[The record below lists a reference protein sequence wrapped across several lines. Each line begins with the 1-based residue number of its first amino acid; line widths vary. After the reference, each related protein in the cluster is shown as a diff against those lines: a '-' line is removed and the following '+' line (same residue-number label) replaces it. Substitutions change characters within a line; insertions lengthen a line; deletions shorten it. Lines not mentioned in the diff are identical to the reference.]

1 LKYAMSAKL
10 VYERTENAL
19 TVYSD
24 ADWVNDRDDRRSI
37 SGCVV
42 CHSGAATAWSSKKQ
56 RTLEKETSKPT
67 LLCGNSGAVSISTG
81 QSSSA
86 RTSHI
91 DIRHH
96 FVKEK
101 IQEGEIEM
109 RQIPSAD
116 NAADM
121 YTEALQRVV
130 WLLV

>member
-1 LKYAMSAKL
+1 MVIKEAEYM
-10 VYERTENAL
+10 AL
-19 TVYSD
+19 SH
-24 ADWVNDRDDRRSI
+24 AHKKPHGLRSSLI
-37 SGCVV
+37 E
-42 CHSGAATAWSSKKQ
+42 
-56 RTLEKETSKPT
+56 LEKDTSKPT
-67 LLCGNSGAVSISTG
+67 LLCSNSGAVSISTG

-101 IQEGEIEM
+101 NKEGEIEM

-116 NAADM
+116 NAADIFAK
-121 YTEALQRVV
+121 ALQRVV